1 MSRLPMKS
9 ATRNSSSL
17 AWFVVVVAGLVV
29 LAIVWGLQL
38 SARLGAGQ
46 NVLDGA
52 RPIFTEERIVGDRV
66 GITMIGN
73 VADMVDPIIDA
84 EGGAA
89 AEVGDLVGLV
99 AGATGLPPADVLAA
113 LQANFPHTYHL
124 LLALPLD
131 QVSAEVPK

>member
-1 MSRLPMKS
+1 MSSFPTKS

-29 LAIVWGLQL
+29 LAVVWGLQL
-38 SARLGAGQ
+38 FSRLDAGQ

-52 RPIFTEERIVGDRV
+52 RPIFTEERIAGDRV
-66 GITMIGN
+66 GITIIGI

-89 AEVGDLVGLV
+89 GEVSALVDLV

-113 LQANFPHTYHL
+113 LKANFPHTYNL

-131 QVSAEVPK
+131 QV